1 MLQSE
6 ELKRNITKAKK
17 KKKLMEEK
25 KEYQINL

>member
-6 ELKRNITKAKK
+6 ELKRNIAKAKRE
-17 KKKLMEEK
+17 KLMEEK